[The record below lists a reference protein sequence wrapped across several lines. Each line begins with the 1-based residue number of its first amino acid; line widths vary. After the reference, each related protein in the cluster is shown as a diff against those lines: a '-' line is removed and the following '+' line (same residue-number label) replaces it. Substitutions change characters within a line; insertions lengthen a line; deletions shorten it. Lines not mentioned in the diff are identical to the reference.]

1 MSTIKQKRY
10 QALNKARNPTFISII
25 TIIMHEISLVQGLFQ
40 QLKDLAKENNA
51 TKITSV
57 TMEIGPLSGVVVDS
71 FRFGFDIISAEDDLA
86 RGAKLIVKIPK
97 VTYTCTECG
106 HIEESADQKPD
117 ECKKCKELFLIPSGG
132 DDLLLRQIEME

>member
-1 MSTIKQKRY
+1 
-10 QALNKARNPTFISII
+10 
-25 TIIMHEISLVQGLFQ
+25 MHEISLVQGLFA

-71 FRFGFDIISAEDDLA
+71 FQFGFDIISAEDDLV

-106 HIEESADQKPD
+106 HTEETAEKKPD
-117 ECKKCKELFLIPSGG
+117 GCKKCKELFLIPSGG